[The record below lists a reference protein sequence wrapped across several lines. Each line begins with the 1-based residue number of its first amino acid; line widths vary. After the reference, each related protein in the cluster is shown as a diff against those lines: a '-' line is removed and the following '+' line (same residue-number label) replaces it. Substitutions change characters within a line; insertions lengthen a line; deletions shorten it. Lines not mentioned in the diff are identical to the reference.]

1 MAVLVQRTG
10 DHLQVNMR
18 PQSALSGSQK
28 ESAHAV

>member
-18 PQSALSGSQK
+18 TQSALSGS
-28 ESAHAV
+28 